1 MKCKLVAKS
10 GGLVN
15 SGCQAIRVIRKHNGR
30 NDLAASCFVFL
41 FHDSDDIQADIH
53 LSETTLMGE
62 HTPGVFFTHSPKPE
76 ETHVTKKNNK

>member
-15 SGCQAIRVIRKHNGR
+15 SGCQAIRVIGKHNGR
-30 NDLAASCFVFL
+30 NDLAASCFSFFL
-41 FHDSDDIQADIH
+41 FHDSDDAQADIH

-62 HTPGVFFTHSPKPE
+62 HTPGVFFTHTARTE
-76 ETHVTKKNNK
+76 KKNNK